1 MLVMYLH
8 AIRNKA
14 VIKKRLYLQICSLFI
29 TSLAIFAV
37 LASIAWTLI
46 GHDQDDSDL
55 FLKSAALSE
64 MLIPPI
70 ESSQG
75 VQQAALNELHQSL
88 DFDVSLYTESGEL
101 LGNAGVLVELPATVN
116 KIKTSIWKESEGG
129 TRWITKLKD
138 GRYLAIN
145 LERIQLPGESAVFVI
160 FLGIIAIGIAM
171 IMYPFIRHLSGRLER
186 LQIGVQQIGVGHLDT
201 RVSVE
206 GEDEIA
212 QLAKSFNTAAERI
225 QSLVNAQQLLLANA
239 SHELRTPLSRI
250 RLGIEM
256 LEKKSTP
263 SRLQALQVDIA
274 ELDILIEELTIMTR
288 IDAGVGER
296 DFEEFD
302 LMGLVA
308 EECSRYENCEF
319 QGNATIII
327 GDRRM
332 LQRALR
338 NLIDNG
344 FKHGKPPVEVF
355 VHEKNRKIT
364 LSVSDD
370 GGGISVIDKDKLF
383 EPFQR
388 GKGKQNV
395 SGSGLGLALVK
406 KITEVHKGSISVK
419 NKPRSI
425 ISLTFSL

>member
-1 MLVMYLH
+1 ML
-8 AIRNKA
+8 
-14 VIKKRLYLQICSLFI
+14 KKRLYLQICSLFI
-29 TSLAIFAV
+29 VSLAIFAV
-37 LASIAWTLI
+37 LASIVWVFI

-70 ESSQG
+70 HDSQDI
-75 VQQAALNELHQSL
+75 QQAALDELHQSL
-88 DFDVSLYTESGEL
+88 DFDVSLYTKNGEL
-101 LGNAGVLVELPATVN
+101 LGNAGVLVTLPAKAH
-116 KIKTSIWKESEGG
+116 KIKTSAWQQSEGG
-129 TRWITKLKD
+129 TRWVTKLKD

-145 LERIQLPGESAVFVI
+145 LERIQLPGESAVFII
-160 FLGIIAIGIAM
+160 FLGIIAVGVAII
-171 IMYPFIRHLSGRLER
+171 IYPFIRHLTGRLER
-186 LQIGVQQIGVGHLDT
+186 LQIGVQKIGIGYLDT
-201 RVSVE
+201 RVDIE

-212 QLAKSFNTAAERI
+212 QVAKSFNDAAERI
-225 QSLVNAQQLLLANA
+225 ESLVNAQQLLLANA

-263 SRLQALQVDIA
+263 TRLQALQVDIA

-319 QGNATIII
+319 KGIAATIT

-332 LQRALR
+332 IQRVLR

-344 FKHGKPPVEVF
+344 LKHGKPPINVCVYQE
-355 VHEKNRKIT
+355 NQKIT
-364 LSVSDD
+364 LSVSD
-370 GGGISVIDKDKLF
+370 GGEGISAIDKDKLF

-388 GKGKQNV
+388 GRGKQNI

-406 KITEVHKGSISVK
+406 KITEVHKGSISV
-419 NKPRSI
+419 NNEPQSI
-425 ISLTFSL
+425 ISLTFNL